1 VEWVRIS
8 RKNEASHFFSIG
20 HLGRYLCSFTTKF
33 NDSSILITIIPCDCL
48 NLSLADEHVGDV
60 TNTNHGYE
68 FPEKMKHH
76 IFFQSDIWA
85 DIYVVFIG
93 LSLFFIDKTDKTNSF
108 Q

>member
-1 VEWVRIS
+1 MW
-8 RKNEASHFFSIG
+8 N
-20 HLGRYLCSFTTKF
+20 
-33 NDSSILITIIPCDCL
+33 
-48 NLSLADEHVGDV
+48 
-60 TNTNHGYE
+60 GYE